1 MPNLRLAEKP
11 REKASI
17 CDVEAAQAMLA
28 FGRAWSRAVAG
39 ADDAKELK
47 KPPRLRAVRRA

>member
-17 CDVEAAQAMLA
+17 LDVEAVHALLA
-28 FGRAWSRAVAG
+28 FGRAWSRAVTGETRPA
-39 ADDAKELK
+39 K
-47 KPPRLRAVRRA
+47 KPVRLHLVRRS